1 MPTNRQIVLASRPI
15 GEPTPKNFRLVEGE
29 APRQPEGGVL
39 LRTLYLS
46 LDPYMRGRMSDAPSY
61 AAPTAIGAVMPGGTV
76 SEVLASAHQRFKP
89 GDVVV
94 GYTGWQEYAASDG
107 AGLRKPDPSV
117 APISTALGVLGMPG
131 MTAYTGLLNIGKP
144 KPGETLV
151 VAAASGAVGSAVG
164 QMAKLKGCR
173 VVGIA
178 GGQDKVRY
186 IVDELG
192 FDAGIDHPRPL
203 TLPNNCGRPVPQWH
217 RHLFRECRRQGLGS
231 GVSLAQLLFPHS
243 HLRTHRARPCA
254 SLPTGPDQSPA
265 LMRSILLETPD
276 ACGASSSP
284 ISTIKPASSSAK
296 PVPG

>member
-117 APISTALGVLGMPG
+117 APISTALGVLGM
-131 MTAYTGLLNIGKP
+131 
-144 KPGETLV
+144 
-151 VAAASGAVGSAVG
+151 
-164 QMAKLKGCR
+164 
-173 VVGIA
+173 
-178 GGQDKVRY
+178 
-186 IVDELG
+186 
-192 FDAGIDHPRPL
+192 
-203 TLPNNCGRPVPQWH
+203 
-217 RHLFRECRRQGLGS
+217 
-231 GVSLAQLLFPHS
+231 
-243 HLRTHRARPCA
+243 
-254 SLPTGPDQSPA
+254 
-265 LMRSILLETPD
+265 
-276 ACGASSSP
+276 
-284 ISTIKPASSSAK
+284 
-296 PVPG
+296 